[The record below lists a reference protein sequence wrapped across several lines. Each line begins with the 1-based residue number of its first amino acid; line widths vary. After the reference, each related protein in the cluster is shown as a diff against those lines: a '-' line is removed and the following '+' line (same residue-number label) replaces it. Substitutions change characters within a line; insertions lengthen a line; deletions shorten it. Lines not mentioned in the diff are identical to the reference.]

1 MNHYQIIKEKFD
13 LSVSEAEAVIK
24 KQFELDKN
32 ARFLLGIVVTSDRD
46 DLMYYRG
53 SQKILINDRELFP
66 EGYHSKLLMAGLNV
80 APDERMVSVGGV
92 PTGNGKLDV
101 WFTDVEHS
109 EVPFAAY
116 TVTIYAYSTPND
128 PSSEP

>member
-1 MNHYQIIKEKFD
+1 MD
-13 LSVSEAEAVIK
+13 VTEAEAVIK

-32 ARFLLGIVVTSDRD
+32 ARFLLGVVVTSDRD

-66 EGYHSKLLMAGLNV
+66 DGYHSKLLMAGLNV
-80 APDERMVSVGGV
+80 APDERMVTVGGV
-92 PTGNGKLDV
+92 PTGNGKLDL

-109 EVPFAAY
+109 EVPFTPY
-116 TVTIYAYSTPND
+116 KVTIYAYSTPND
-128 PSSEP
+128 PNAAP

>member
-1 MNHYQIIKEKFD
+1 MNNYQIIKEKFD
-13 LSVSEAEAVIK
+13 LDVTEAEAVIK

-32 ARFLLGIVVTSDRD
+32 ARFLLGVVVTSDRD

-66 EGYHSKLLMAGLNV
+66 DGYHSKLLMAGLNV
-80 APDERMVSVGGV
+80 APDERMVTVGGV
-92 PTGNGKLDV
+92 PTGNGKLDL

-109 EVPFAAY
+109 EVPFTPY
-116 TVTIYAYSTPND
+116 KVTIYAYSTPND
-128 PSSEP
+128 PNAAP